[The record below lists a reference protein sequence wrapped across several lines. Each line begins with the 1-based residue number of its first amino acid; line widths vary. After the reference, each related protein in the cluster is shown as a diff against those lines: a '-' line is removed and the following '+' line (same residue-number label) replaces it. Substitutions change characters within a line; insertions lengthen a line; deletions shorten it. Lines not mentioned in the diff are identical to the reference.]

1 MRKVNS
7 LQGKWWWNALF
18 FLVATLVV
26 VGDQLS
32 KSWIRSNLAIG
43 QSLPQGGFFFL
54 THIRNTGAIFGV
66 FRDHS
71 FPLTIVG
78 FVGIAIVFV
87 YAFYVCRR
95 FPFLNNGLSKAA
107 LGSIL
112 GGAVGNLIDRL
123 RFGCVTDFIGVGIWP
138 PFNVADSSIT
148 VGVVVFAGSLIYLLF
163 SQRQEAKGDKTA

>member
-1 MRKVNS
+1 MRRLNS
-7 LQGKWWWNALF
+7 LPGKWWWNAVF

-54 THIRNTGAIFGV
+54 THIHNTGAVFGL

-71 FPLTIVG
+71 FSLTIVG
-78 FVGIAIVFV
+78 FVGIVILFV

-95 FPFLNNGLSKAA
+95 FPLLNNALSKTA

-112 GGAVGNLIDRL
+112 GGTIGNLIDRL
-123 RFGCVTDFIGVGIWP
+123 RFGYITDFIGVGIWP
-138 PFNVADSSIT
+138 PFNVADASIT
-148 VGVVVFAGSLIYLLF
+148 VGVVVFAGSVIYLLF
-163 SQRQEAKGDKTA
+163 SQRREAKREKTA